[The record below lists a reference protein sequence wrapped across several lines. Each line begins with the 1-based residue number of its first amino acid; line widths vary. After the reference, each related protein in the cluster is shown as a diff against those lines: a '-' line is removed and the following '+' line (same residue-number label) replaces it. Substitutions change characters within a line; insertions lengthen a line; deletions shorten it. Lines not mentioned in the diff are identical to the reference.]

1 MKNLILVLALAFG
14 MTAFAQER
22 KMGKEEREKLTP
34 QERVDLQV
42 KRLTKELD
50 LSTKQAE
57 QVKTLMTKK
66 SEIREAKKKE
76 MDAIRATGTKP
87 TAEEREA
94 MKTKMQD
101 EVASLKKEMKTILTA
116 DQYTKWEQN
125 FEERKDKMLEK
136 RSEKKGRR
144 GGN

>member
-87 TAEEREA
+87 TVEEREA